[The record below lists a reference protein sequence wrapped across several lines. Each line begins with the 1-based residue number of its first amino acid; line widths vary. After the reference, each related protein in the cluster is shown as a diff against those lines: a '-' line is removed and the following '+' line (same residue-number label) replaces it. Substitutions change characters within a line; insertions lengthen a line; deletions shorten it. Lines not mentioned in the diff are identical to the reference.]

1 MWLFLNWFI
10 CPHRFV
16 KTIEKDRIVNISFM
30 ECNGYVCVISDVQ
43 IKTGKM
49 ELFLYFPIN
58 VQTSQ
63 DENYSFYPILVL
75 NSPRKNSNGG
85 NK

>member
-1 MWLFLNWFI
+1 
-10 CPHRFV
+10 
-16 KTIEKDRIVNISFM
+16 M

-49 ELFLYFPIN
+49 ELFVYFPIN
-58 VQTSQ
+58 VQTPQ
-63 DENYSFYPILVL
+63 DENCSFYPILVL
-75 NSPRKNSNGG
+75 NSPRKNSNGE